1 MELAELATSP
11 PAPQQVVT
19 PWADSRGQDL
29 LGLRAPAE
37 RIAVRLMNGVTTI
50 SPLIRY
56 LGFRSWI
63 VRRYTDLRGPD
74 DRNAFNA
81 FAGKCEATLV
91 LGHKLAGL
99 PTLRMV
105 GADRATE
112 ELAGSSAPVAKR
124 LTKILAMDTYA
135 GPSQDLGLA
144 IRRGSVPSLS
154 KERGVPLAQEVN
166 RILEQL
172 PALMG
177 LDASSAEQP
186 LGQQQAMDLAAA
198 FSISAP
204 AGTERE
210 MLIDAVCPKKPRPG
224 EHARLAAYCFLLHL
238 ATRASETALDE
249 DVVFQATIDG
259 GGPTLPAALVSVT
272 DGWLKF
278 LVRDSLVATHERTVA
293 VVLGLLSE
301 APNRTLVADALTK
314 QIEQFDP
321 GPVLNDLG
329 LAGFGANTPV
339 GRLCDSV
346 ESACSGL
353 HVQGGLSRWTGGLDE
368 LAIIRALRENPEPE
382 AIALLPVAWILAVL
396 RAGAGLSDGVLSI
409 DVQSGASLARL
420 GLGDVIVPTVRS
432 WRNSDEPLGRVI
444 ARLARRSIDQHLLI
458 AWYRMQADPRRNV
471 ALLVSDGTTWSGES
485 TLRAG
490 RATSRL
496 YQAISWLHQ
505 LGLIS
510 GEGITADGTAV
521 LARGL
526 KVLDVAEVTP

>member
-1 MELAELATSP
+1 MQLAELATSP

-19 PWADSRGQDL
+19 PWSDSRGQDL

-37 RIAVRLMNGVTTI
+37 RIALGLMNGVTTI

-56 LGFRSWI
+56 LGFRSWVI
-63 VRRYTDLRGPD
+63 RRYTDLRGPD

-81 FAGKCEATLV
+81 FAGKCEAALV
-91 LGHKLAGL
+91 LGHKFAGL

-105 GADRATE
+105 GADRASE
-112 ELAGSSAPVAKR
+112 ELAGSSALVAKR

-154 KERGVPLAQEVN
+154 KERGVPLAQEAN
-166 RILEQL
+166 RILEYL

-177 LDASSAEQP
+177 LDASAAEQP
-186 LGQQQAMDLAAA
+186 LDRQHAMDLAAA
-198 FSISAP
+198 FPISAP
-204 AGTERE
+204 VDTERE
-210 MLIDAVCPKKPRPG
+210 MLIDAVCPEKPRAG

-238 ATRASETALDE
+238 ATPASAPALDE
-249 DVVFQATIDG
+249 EGVFQAAING
-259 GGPTLPAALVSVT
+259 GGPTLPTALASVT

-278 LVRDSLVATHERTVA
+278 LVRDVLVATHERTVA
-293 VVLGLLSE
+293 EVLGVLAE
-301 APNRTLVADALTK
+301 APNRSAAADTVTR
-314 QIEQFDP
+314 QIEKFDP
-321 GPVLNDLG
+321 EPVLNDLG
-329 LAGFGANTPV
+329 LPGVDANTPV
-339 GRLCDSV
+339 SQLCESV
-346 ESACSGL
+346 ESACGGRRT
-353 HVQGGLSRWTGGLDE
+353 QNGLSRWSGGLDE
-368 LAIIRALRENPEPE
+368 LAIMAALRANREPE
-382 AIALLPVAWILAVL
+382 VISLLPVAWILAVR
-396 RAGAGLSDGVLSI
+396 RAGDGLSDGVLSI

-420 GLGDVIVPTVRS
+420 GLGDVIVPMVRS
-432 WRNSDEPLGRVI
+432 WRNSSEPVGRVI
-444 ARLARRSIDQHLLI
+444 AGLARRSIDQHLLI

-471 ALLVSDGTTWSGES
+471 ALLVSDGTMWTGES

-496 YQAISWLHQ
+496 YQAISWLQQ

-510 GEGITADGTAV
+510 EEGITADGAAL

-526 KVLDVAEVTP
+526 KVLIAAEVTR

>member
-1 MELAELATSP
+1 MAELGTSP

-19 PWADSRGQDL
+19 PSEDSRGQDL

-56 LGFRSWI
+56 LGFRSWVI
-63 VRRYTDLRGPD
+63 RRYTDLRGPD
-74 DRNAFNA
+74 DRNVFNA

-91 LGHKLAGL
+91 LGHKFAGL

-105 GADRATE
+105 GADRASE

-154 KERGVPLAQEVN
+154 KERGLPLAHEVN
-166 RILEQL
+166 RVLDQL

-177 LDASSAEQP
+177 LDVSAAEQP
-186 LGQQQAMDLAAA
+186 LDQQQATDLAAV
-198 FSISAP
+198 FPISAP

-210 MLIDAVCPKKPRPG
+210 MLIDAVCPVKPRAG

-238 ATRASETALDE
+238 AARSSGSVLDE
-249 DVVFQATIDG
+249 DVVFQQTIDG
-259 GGPTLPAALVSVT
+259 GGPTLPAALTSVT
-272 DGWLKF
+272 DGWLRF
-278 LVRDSLVATHERTVA
+278 LVRDVLVATHERSVA
-293 VVLGLLSE
+293 AVLGLLSE
-301 APNRTLVADALTK
+301 APNRTAAADAVTE
-314 QIEQFDP
+314 QIERFDP
-321 GPVLNDLG
+321 GPVLSTLG
-329 LAGFGANTPV
+329 LV
-339 GRLCDSV
+339 GLNASTSIGQLCDSV
-346 ESACSGL
+346 ESACEGR
-353 HVQGGLSRWTGGLDE
+353 HVLRGVSRWTGGLDE
-368 LAIIRALRENPEPE
+368 LAVITALRENPEPE
-382 AIALLPVAWILAVL
+382 AVALLPVAWILAVL
-396 RAGAGLSDGVLSI
+396 RAGTGLSDGVLSI
-409 DVQSGASLARL
+409 DVQSGASIARL

-432 WRNSDEPLGRVI
+432 WRNSTEPLVRVI
-444 ARLARRSIDQHLLI
+444 ARLTRRSIDQHLLI

-471 ALLVSDGTTWSGES
+471 ALLVSDGTTWTGES

-510 GEGITADGTAV
+510 SEGISADGSFV

-526 KVLDVAEVTP
+526 KMLDAAAVTR

>member
-1 MELAELATSP
+1 VEIADFATSP

-56 LGFRSWI
+56 LGFRTWVI
-63 VRRYTDLRGPD
+63 RRYTDLRGPD

-105 GADRATE
+105 GANRASE

-154 KERGVPLAQEVN
+154 KERGVPLAQEAN

-177 LDASSAEQP
+177 LNVSAAEQP
-186 LGQQQAMDLAAA
+186 LDQQQAIDLAAA
-198 FSISAP
+198 FPISAP
-204 AGTERE
+204 EGPERE
-210 MLIDAVCPKKPRPG
+210 MLIDAVCPVKPRAG

-238 ATRASETALDE
+238 AARASGTALDE
-249 DVVFQATIDG
+249 DFVFRETIDG
-259 GGPTLPAALVSVT
+259 GGPTLPAALTSVT
-272 DGWLKF
+272 DGWLRF
-278 LVRDSLVATHERTVA
+278 LVRDTLVATHERSVA
-293 VVLGLLSE
+293 VVLGLLGE
-301 APNRTLVADALTK
+301 APNRTATADAVTA
-314 QIEQFDP
+314 QIERFDP
-321 GPVLNDLG
+321 GPVLAALG
-329 LAGFGANTPV
+329 LAGLDANTSI
-339 GRLCDSV
+339 GQLCDSV
-346 ESACSGL
+346 EAAREGL
-353 HVQGGLSRWTGGLDE
+353 HAQTSLSRWAGGLDE
-368 LAIIRALRENPEPE
+368 LAIITALRENPEPE
-382 AIALLPVAWILAVL
+382 AVALLPVAWILAVL
-396 RAGAGLSDGVLSI
+396 RADAGLSDGVLSI

-420 GLGDVIVPTVRS
+420 GLGDVIVPAVRS
-432 WRNSDEPLGRVI
+432 WRNSSETLGRVI

-471 ALLVSDGTTWSGES
+471 ALLVSDGTTWTGES

-496 YQAISWLHQ
+496 YQAIYWLRQ

-510 GEGITADGTAV
+510 GEGITADGSAV

-526 KVLDVAEVTP
+526 KVLDAAEVTR